1 MGPPPDTARGIAAA
15 VRSGQRRAVEVVAEC
30 LHRIGDDPL
39 NAFTLITADAAMADA
54 ATVDAAVAAGEDPG
68 PLAGVPVA
76 VKDLIDQAGLPNTA
90 GSSFPPAVPDQDATV
105 IGRLR
110 RFGAVPVGRTGLH
123 EFAFG
128 FSSENPWFGAVR
140 NPWDRTISPGGSS
153 GGSGAAVGA
162 GWVPVALGT
171 DTGGSVRVP
180 AALCGV
186 VGLKVTH
193 GAVPTTGVYPLAPS
207 LDTVGAITRT
217 MGDAAA
223 LFAALA
229 GHDPAD
235 PWSKLASPATPG
247 EPASLDAATLGL
259 PHPWVDRPL
268 SDEVAAAWA
277 VFLDTATAAGMTV
290 VDLELPRLTYPGDLL
305 ASVYPEVALI
315 HAERYRSQPER
326 YGTEVG
332 ERVAATLEY
341 TMDDYLTGL
350 AWRARIADA
359 LDGALARCDAVVTP
373 AVAAMRKT
381 IGVGTIDIGGR
392 SEGYRSALSCFSALV
407 NHAGHPALTAPIAVA
422 GSPPPSIQLIGRR
435 NHDHNLLELAMGMEA
450 AGLLATPPP
459 PPSK

>member
-1 MGPPPDTARGIAAA
+1 MGSPPNTARGIAAA
-15 VRSGQRRAVEVVAEC
+15 VRSGQRRAVDVVAEC
-30 LHRIGDDPL
+30 LHRIGGDLL
-39 NAFTLITADAAMADA
+39 NAFTLVTADAAMADA
-54 ATVDAAVAAGEDPG
+54 ASVDATVAAGQDPG

-90 GSSFPPAVPDQDATV
+90 GSGFPPEFPDQDATV
-105 IGRLR
+105 ITRLR
-110 RFGAVPVGRTGLH
+110 GAGAVPVGRTGLH

-128 FSSENPWFGAVR
+128 FSSENPWFGPVR
-140 NPWDRTISPGGSS
+140 NPWDPTISPGGSS
-153 GGSGAAVGA
+153 GGSGVAVGA
-162 GWVPVALGT
+162 GWVPVGLGT

-193 GAVPTTGVYPLAPS
+193 GSVSTTGVFPLAPS
-207 LDTVGAITRT
+207 LDTVGPITRT
-217 MGDAAA
+217 VGDAAA
-223 LFAALA
+223 VFAALA

-235 PWSKLASPATPG
+235 PWSKLAPPEAAG
-247 EPASLDAATLGL
+247 EPADLDGAILAV

-277 VFLDTATAAGMTV
+277 AFLDAATAAGMVV
-290 VDLELPRLTYPGDLL
+290 VDLELPQLSYPGDLL

-315 HAERYRSQPER
+315 HAERYRSQPEQ

-332 ERVAATLEY
+332 ERVAATLDY
-341 TMDDYLTGL
+341 TLDDYLTGL
-350 AWRARIADA
+350 AWRARIGDA

-373 AVAAMRKT
+373 AVAAMRKI

-392 SEGYRSALSCFSALV
+392 EEGYRSVLSCFSALV
-407 NHAGHPALTAPIAVA
+407 NHSGNPALTAPIAVA

-435 NHDHNLLELAMGMEA
+435 NRDHRLLELALGMEA

-459 PPSK
+459 PPQV